1 MIIVFKFK
9 IVKIWLKRNASIK
22 RIIVG
27 IVEEVSLSLTKT
39 TRYLMMGFKINLL
52 SITNLELQALTTLEI
67 LNIILCNLE
76 IDREH

>member
-9 IVKIWLKRNASIK
+9 IPKIWLKRNASIK

-76 IDREH
+76 IDKEH

>member
-9 IVKIWLKRNASIK
+9 IQKIWLKRNASIK

-67 LNIILCNLE
+67 LNIIRCNLE
-76 IDREH
+76 IDKEH